1 MLLRRLHYWNYSHCS
16 LLSSCSYVAVDSV
29 NVAVGGLMSDALVLS
44 EFELFEVGFVNVA
57 SAYGIVAVAVIV
69 DGVVASM

>member
-1 MLLRRLHYWNYSHCS
+1 M
-16 LLSSCSYVAVDSV
+16 

-44 EFELFEVGFVNVA
+44 ESELFEVGFVNVA